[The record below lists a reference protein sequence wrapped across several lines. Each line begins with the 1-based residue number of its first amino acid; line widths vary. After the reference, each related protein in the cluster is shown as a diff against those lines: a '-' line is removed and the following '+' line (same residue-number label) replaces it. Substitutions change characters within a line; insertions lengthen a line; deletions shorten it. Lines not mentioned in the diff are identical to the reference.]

1 MMIIGLTGGIGSGKS
16 AAANFF
22 IELGIDVIDADDISK
37 NVLTENN
44 NAKKAFIEKF
54 GDHYIQNNKID
65 RDALREDIFKD
76 RIKRKTLESIIHPAV
91 RKEILKFI
99 NDSDSIYKIV
109 MVPLIVETN
118 SADFYDKII
127 VVDCENNLQIERAS
141 SRDNQ
146 TKENIINII
155 SNQAS
160 REERLKIADFIISN
174 NSNLEHLKNSVIKI
188 HQKILGINIDD

>member
-1 MMIIGLTGGIGSGKS
+1 MIIGLTGGIGSGKS

-37 NVLTENN
+37 NVLTQNN
-44 NAKKAFIEKF
+44 KAKKAFIEKF

-65 RDALREDIFKD
+65 REALREDIFKD
-76 RIKRKTLESIIHPAV
+76 KIKRKTLESIVHPAV
-91 RKEILKFI
+91 REEILKFI

>member
-1 MMIIGLTGGIGSGKS
+1 MIIGLTGGIGSGKS

-44 NAKKAFIEKF
+44 KAKKAFIEKF

-65 RDALREDIFKD
+65 REALREDIFKD
-76 RIKRKTLESIIHPAV
+76 KIKRKTLESIVHPAV
-91 RKEILKFI
+91 REEILKFI

-127 VVDCENNLQIERAS
+127 VVDCENNLQIERAVT
-141 SRDNQ
+141 RDNQ

>member
-1 MMIIGLTGGIGSGKS
+1 MIIGLTGGIGSGKS

-44 NAKKAFIEKF
+44 KAKKAFIEKF

>member
-1 MMIIGLTGGIGSGKS
+1 MIIGLTGGIGSGKS

-44 NAKKAFIEKF
+44 KAKKAFIEKF

-65 RDALREDIFKD
+65 REALREDIFKD
-76 RIKRKTLESIIHPAV
+76 KVKRKTLESIVHPAV
-91 RKEILKFI
+91 REEILKFI

-127 VVDCENNLQIERAS
+127 VVDCENNLQIERAA